1 MADHYHYEYADE
13 RHSHSGYADER
24 HDHDYDYAGKYH
36 RHHDLEDLI
45 EGLRADLNAAYERIA
60 ELEQAIREQ
69 ATREHARRWADGTES
84 HPGEES
90 EGV

>member
-24 HDHDYDYAGKYH
+24 HDHDYYYAEKYH

-45 EGLRADLNAAYERIA
+45 EGLRADLNAAHERIA
-60 ELEQAIREQ
+60 ELERSA
-69 ATREHARRWADGTES
+69 ATREHMRRWSGGTES
-84 HPGEES
+84 HPGEE
-90 EGV
+90 EEER